1 MLGTGGHGD
10 RRWTWPIDV
19 GEFDTTIA
27 LRGNE
32 KHAIAELGSVNL
44 RRLARHDAWAPGW
57 SIIRR
62 LLRPLDAVNAAL
74 DSPPTSHRL
83 RAMGDAVAVIL
94 LRCADLGR
102 AYWGWTTQEWTE
114 VIGTDQVA
122 FRHRAPGWADEA
134 VRPYL
139 APQAYL
145 LAGFTEF
152 HRLGSFSRLT
162 LAWRIFG
169 RDRVQ
174 DQISRLRT
182 VLAAWGYRLGNDDDQ
197 LLPTVAAQVF
207 LLARSPHLE
216 ELSTPLFERIRDEQ
230 RLTNSRLNALHA
242 MQRAVAELGF
252 CAPPTR
258 QTSQRSM
265 RATDGAPAWEQ
276 WADRWH
282 ATSTLTARVRGN
294 VRSQLLKVGRWAAA
308 DLPEASDPQAWTR
321 TTCAT
326 WIAAVDRMNVG
337 DHIQRTAS
345 LTGRIG
351 QPLAAGSKAAQIAA
365 LRTFFRDCQEWEWLP
380 RRFDPQRAL
389 ATPRSIAALVGPNP
403 QIIADDIWAKLLW
416 AGLNLQAADLPQT
429 KSGPFYP
436 LALVRAVTLTW
447 LFSGQRSDEIARLR
461 VGCIRWQTGAASI
474 DAIRAGAAAQ
484 DGVAEDGLA
493 QDGPARDTVCLLD
506 VPTHKTGTAFT
517 KPVDPILGQALDAWA
532 AVRPTQPALRDRRT
546 GEQVD
551 LLFAV
556 RGRRISPAY
565 INNTVIPMLARK
577 AGVPAADVR
586 GNITSH
592 RARSTIASQLY
603 NAKEPM
609 TLFELQTWLGHRSP
623 QSTQFYAKIS
633 PKTLTR
639 AYTDAGYFTRNMRTI
654 EVLIDR
660 DVVEA
665 GTAASGQPWQHY
677 DLGHGYCSYT
687 FFEQCPHRMAC
698 ARCDFYTPKDSTKA
712 QLLEA
717 RDNLQKMVTAI
728 PLTDDERAAVD
739 DGQAALDRLLDR
751 LADIPT
757 PAGPT
762 PRQLDSPEG
771 VRLLPIVEVHQPPSR
786 ATP

>member
-1 MLGTGGHGD
+1 MTASSTLAAVGRGD
-10 RRWTWPIDV
+10 GRWTWPLDA

-32 KHAIAELGSVNL
+32 RRAIAELGSVNL
-44 RRLARHDAWAPGW
+44 RRLQRQDALAPGW
-57 SIIRR
+57 SAVRR

-74 DSPPTSHRL
+74 DSPPTSHRR

-102 AYWGWTTQEWTE
+102 AYWGWTIQEWTE
-114 VIGTDQVA
+114 VIGPDQVA
-122 FRHRAPGWADEA
+122 FRDRAPGWADDA

-139 APQAYL
+139 VPHAYL

-162 LAWRIFG
+162 LAWRVFG
-169 RDRVQ
+169 HDRVQ
-174 DQISRLRT
+174 DQISRLRA
-182 VLAAWGYRLGNDDDQ
+182 VLAGWGYRLGSDDDQ
-197 LLPTVAAQVF
+197 LLPMVAAQVF

-216 ELSTPLFERIRDEQ
+216 ELSTPLFDRIRDEQ
-230 RLTNSRLNALHA
+230 RLIGSRLNALHA
-242 MQRAVAELGF
+242 MQRAVADLGF
-252 CAPPTR
+252 CDPPTL
-258 QTSQRSM
+258 QTGRHSM
-265 RATDGAPAWEQ
+265 RASGGAPAWEQ

-282 ATSTLTARVRGN
+282 ATSTLTARVRGS
-294 VRSQLLKVGRWAAA
+294 VRGQLLKVGRWAAT
-308 DLPEASDPQAWTR
+308 DLPEAGDPQVWTR
-321 TTCAT
+321 ATCAT
-326 WIAAVDRMNVG
+326 WIAAVDRMSVG
-337 DHIQRTAS
+337 DHVQRTAG
-345 LTGRIG
+345 LRDRIG

-389 ATPRSIAALVGPNP
+389 ATPRSIAALIGPNP
-403 QIIADDIWAKLLW
+403 RMIADDIWAKLLW
-416 AGLNLQAADLPQT
+416 AGLNLAATDLPQT
-429 KSGPFYP
+429 QAGPFYP
-436 LALVRAVTLTW
+436 LELVRAVTLTW

-461 VGCIRWQTGAASI
+461 VGCIRWQTDAAGI
-474 DAIRAGAAAQ
+474 
-484 DGVAEDGLA
+484 DGVRTSAATEDGLA
-493 QDGPARDTVCLLD
+493 QDALCLLD

-532 AVRPTQPALRDRRT
+532 TVRPTQPALRDRRT

-609 TLFELQTWLGHRSP
+609 TLFELQAWLGHRSP
-623 QSTQFYAKIS
+623 QSTQFYAKIN

-639 AYTDAGYFTRNMRTI
+639 AYTDAGYFSRNVRTV

-717 RDNLQKMVTAI
+717 RGNLQQMVTAI

-762 PRQLDSPEG
+762 PRQLDLPQP
-771 VRLLPIVEVHQPPSR
+771 VRLLPIVEVRQPGSR
-786 ATP
+786 TAP